1 MLSNVIPEE
10 LHEKINEAIDS
21 VNSAQEFNFQ
31 LNKFKLSDAS
41 QSIKDEAIRVLKA
54 RKSCFDLDPN
64 FTPAKVF
71 QDIKDG
77 AADIDDIN

>member
-1 MLSNVIPEE
+1 MLSDNII
-10 LHEKINEAIDS
+10 KIIDG
-21 VNSAQEFNFQ
+21 VNSVEEFNFQ

-41 QSIKDEAIRVLKA
+41 QSLKDEAIRTLKA

-64 FTPAKVF
+64 FIPAKVL

-77 AADIDDIN
+77 QADIDDLA

>member
-1 MLSNVIPEE
+1 MLN
-10 LHEKINEAIDS
+10 EKIIKTIDG
-21 VNSAQEFNFQ
+21 VNSVEEFNFQ
-31 LNKFKLSDAS
+31 LNKFKLSDAD

-54 RKSCFDLDPN
+54 RKSCFDLNPN

-77 AADIDDIN
+77 VADIDDLG

>member
-1 MLSNVIPEE
+1 MLNENII
-10 LHEKINEAIDS
+10 KIIDG
-21 VNSAQEFNFQ
+21 VNSVEEFNFQ
-31 LNKFKLSDAS
+31 LNKFKLSDAP
-41 QSIKDEAIRVLKA
+41 QNIKDEAIGTLKA

-77 AADIDDIN
+77 AADIDDLG

>member
-1 MLSNVIPEE
+1 MLNENII
-10 LHEKINEAIDS
+10 KIIDG
-21 VNSAQEFNFQ
+21 VNSVEEFNFQ
-31 LNKFKLSDAS
+31 LNKFKLSDAG

-77 AADIDDIN
+77 AADIDDLA

>member
-1 MLSNVIPEE
+1 MLN
-10 LHEKINEAIDS
+10 EKIIKIING
-21 VNSAQEFNFQ
+21 VNSVEEFNFQ

-41 QSIKDEAIRVLKA
+41 QNIKDEAIKVLKA

-71 QDIKDG
+71 QDIKAG
-77 AADIDDIN
+77 MADIDDLA

>member
-1 MLSNVIPEE
+1 MLNDNII
-10 LHEKINEAIDS
+10 KIIDG
-21 VNSAQEFNFQ
+21 VNSVEEFNFQ

-41 QSIKDEAIRVLKA
+41 QSLKDEAIRILKA

-77 AADIDDIN
+77 AADIDDLG